1 MTCRDPPHLKF
12 NETTSLGFY
21 CAFPNNYLSIT
32 MYKWTVNGQDE
43 GSSQHLEYP
52 FEKGIHKVMCESWYE
67 IGLPDCECRK
77 EACVMVT
84 VEGTKYTQFLTSADE
99 LTQRFQIGVVS

>member
-1 MTCRDPPHLKF
+1 
-12 NETTSLGFY
+12 
-21 CAFPNNYLSIT
+21 

-52 FEKGIHKVMCESWYE
+52 FGIGNYKVMCESWYD
-67 IGLPDCECRK
+67 IGLQDCECRK

-84 VEGTKYTQFLTSADE
+84 VEGMKYM
-99 LTQRFQIGVVS
+99 